1 MTIPN
6 ALTLLRL
13 LMLPLLFLVFYW
25 NFPYHYVATTIIFTL
40 IGFTDFLDGYLAR
53 KLNQFSAF
61 GAFMDPV
68 ADKIAVA
75 LCYILITE
83 LYQNPWVTAAVV
95 IIIGREIAISA
106 LREWMAGLGKS
117 QQIAVAKIGKW
128 KTFMQMF
135 AIGSLFFAAENF
147 SPLIQWIAYGFLFV
161 ATVLTLISM
170 IHYFHQAWQQLD
182 LGSAPRPK

>member
-6 ALTLLRL
+6 ILTMLRL
-13 LMLPLLFLVFYW
+13 LLLPLLFIVFYW
-25 NFPYHYVATTIIFTL
+25 DFPFHYVASTLIFTL
-40 IGFTDFLDGYLAR
+40 IGITDFFDGYLAR

-75 LCYILITE
+75 MCYIMLAV
-83 LYQNPWVTAAVV
+83 LYQNIWVTIAVIV
-95 IIIGREIAISA
+95 IIGREIAISA

-117 QQIAVAKIGKW
+117 AQIAVANIGKW
-128 KTFMQMF
+128 KTFFQMF
-135 AIGSLFFAAENF
+135 TIGAMFLAAEQF
-147 SPLIQWIAYGFLFV
+147 SVLIKYISFGCLLI

-170 IHYFHQAWQQLD
+170 LHYFQQAWQQLD
-182 LGSAPRPK
+182 LGSK

>member
-6 ALTLLRL
+6 ILTLLRL
-13 LMLPLLFLVFYW
+13 LMLPLLFIIFYW
-25 NFPYHYVATTIIFTL
+25 PFEYHYLAATVVFTL

-53 KLNQFSAF
+53 KLNQFSPF

-75 LCYILITE
+75 MCYILITE
-83 LYQNPWVTAAVV
+83 LYQNPWVTACV
-95 IIIGREIAISA
+95 IVIIGREIAISA
-106 LREWMAGLGKS
+106 LREWMAALGKS
-117 QQIAVAKIGKW
+117 EKIAVANIGKW
-128 KTFMQMF
+128 KTFFQMF
-135 AIGSLFFAAENF
+135 TIGAMFLAAEHF
-147 SPLIQWIAYGFLFV
+147 SVYWNYLAYVSLAI

-182 LGSAPRPK
+182 LGSTPPK

>member
-6 ALTLLRL
+6 FLTLLRL
-13 LMLPLLFLVFYW
+13 LMLPLLFVVFYW
-25 NFPYHYVATTIIFTL
+25 DFPLHYLASTVIFTL

-75 LCYILITE
+75 MCYILITE
-83 LYQNPWVTAAVV
+83 LYQNPWVTAAV
-95 IIIGREIAISA
+95 IIIVGREIAISA

-117 QQIAVAKIGKW
+117 EKIAVARIGKW
-128 KTFMQMF
+128 KTFTQMF
-135 AIGSLFFAAENF
+135 TIGAMFLAAEHFAPAIEWLAFF
-147 SPLIQWIAYGFLFV
+147 SLFV
-161 ATVLTLISM
+161 ATILTLISM
-170 IHYFHQAWQQLD
+170 VHYFHQAWQQLD
-182 LGSAPRPK
+182 LGSQKN

>member
-13 LMLPLLFLVFYW
+13 ILLPLLFLVFYW
-25 NFPYHYVATTIIFTL
+25 DFPYHYFVSAALFTL
-40 IGFTDFLDGYLAR
+40 IAFTDFLDGYLAR

-75 LCYILITE
+75 MCYILITE
-83 LYQNPWVTAAVV
+83 LYQNPWVTAAVIV
-95 IIIGREIAISA
+95 IIGREIAISA

-117 QQIAVAKIGKW
+117 EKIAVANIGKW
-128 KTFMQMF
+128 KTFFQMF
-135 AIGSLFFAAENF
+135 TIGMMFLSAENF
-147 SPLIQWIAYGFLFV
+147 TPVFNWVAYASLLA
-161 ATVLTLISM
+161 ATILTLISM
-170 IHYFHQAWQQLD
+170 VHYFQQAWQQLD
-182 LGSAPRPK
+182 LSADLKK

>member
-6 ALTLLRL
+6 ILTLLRL
-13 LMLPLLFLVFYW
+13 IMLPVLFIVFYW
-25 NFPYHYVATTIIFTL
+25 DFPLHYLASTVVFTL
-40 IGFTDFLDGYLAR
+40 IGITDFFDGYLAR
-53 KLNQFSAF
+53 KLNQFSSF

-75 LCYILITE
+75 MCYIMITE
-83 LYQNPWVTAAVV
+83 LYQSPWVTAAVI

-106 LREWMAGLGKS
+106 LREWMAGAGKS
-117 QQIAVAKIGKW
+117 AKIAVAKIGKW

-135 AIGSLFFAAENF
+135 TIGAMFLAAEHFSLFWDY
-147 SPLIQWIAYGFLFV
+147 LAYVCLAI

-170 IHYFHQAWQQLD
+170 IHYFQQAWQQLD
-182 LGSAPRPK
+182 LGPQK